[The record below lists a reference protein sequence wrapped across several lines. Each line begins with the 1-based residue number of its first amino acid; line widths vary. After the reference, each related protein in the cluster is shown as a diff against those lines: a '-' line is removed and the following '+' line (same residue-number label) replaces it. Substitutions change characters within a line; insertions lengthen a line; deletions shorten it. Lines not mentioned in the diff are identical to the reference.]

1 METVIIVIMILVC
14 FSFLLKQTWRKLR
27 SVIITALIVAL
38 FAGLTWQYAIEQSKT
53 QIEDWLANTEL
64 MLDISVILSIEVLLQ
79 MAFCMLAVHIAT
91 TGVVKKHTLMTYKI
105 LRWFPGLLIFPV
117 IFSCLV
123 YLIFEFPGH
132 SFASIA
138 WTLAICIFILTPLC
152 SILFRKMLP
161 EKELRLELLFLT
173 NALIAI
179 LGIIATVNGQTA
191 VKGIAEVEWGAL
203 AGVGIISIAGGM
215 IGTFIYRIKKYKN

>member
-1 METVIIVIMILVC
+1 METVVLVIMILVC
-14 FSFLLKQTWRKLR
+14 FSFMLKQTWRKLR
-27 SVIITALIVAL
+27 SVVLTAIIAAL

-53 QIEDWLANTEL
+53 QIKDWLNDTQL
-64 MLDISVILSIEVLLQ
+64 MLDISVILSIDVLLQ
-79 MAFCMLAVHIAT
+79 MAFCMLAAHLAT
-91 TGVVKKHTLMTYKI
+91 TDAVRKRTVFTYKI

-117 IFSCLV
+117 IFSALV

-138 WTLAICIFILTPLC
+138 WTLAIAIFILIPLC
-152 SILFRKMLP
+152 SIILRSLLP

-179 LGIIATVNGQTA
+179 LGIIATVNGRTA
-191 VKGIAEVEWGAL
+191 VKGIAQVEWGAL
-203 AGVGIISIAGGM
+203 AGITAITIAGTA
-215 IGTFIYRIKKYKN
+215 IGTLIYRIKKNKN